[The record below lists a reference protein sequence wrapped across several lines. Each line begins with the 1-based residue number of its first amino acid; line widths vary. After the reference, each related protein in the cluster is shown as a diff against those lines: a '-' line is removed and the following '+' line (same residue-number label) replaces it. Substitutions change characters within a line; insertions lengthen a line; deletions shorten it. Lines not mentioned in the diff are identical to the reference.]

1 MDEHHTFVKT
11 MIEFGNLW
19 GGPFFELQMAFFDK
33 ESSHKLVSL
42 GYPFFLNPESKT
54 IEILFFLQVR
64 AGIPFSAFFNVTSC
78 QNPKPCQFGKPT
90 PKNVQTAVVLH
101 KFSIW
106 KYHYSYGICFAPC
119 LCTPKFYSKHFYPQ
133 YS

>member
-1 MDEHHTFVKT
+1 MTALMF
-11 MIEFGNLW
+11 EFSNLW
-19 GGPFFELQMAFFDK
+19 GWPFFELQMAFFDK

-54 IEILFFLQVR
+54 IDFFLYRYELAFPSLLSLMSQIVKTHNLVNL
-64 AGIPFSAFFNVTSC
+64 GILP
-78 QNPKPCQFGKPT
+78 QKMP
-90 PKNVQTAVVLH
+90 QTAVGLP

-119 LCTPKFYSKHFYPQ
+119 YALQNSTPNISIPNILNIFFIT
-133 YS
+133 